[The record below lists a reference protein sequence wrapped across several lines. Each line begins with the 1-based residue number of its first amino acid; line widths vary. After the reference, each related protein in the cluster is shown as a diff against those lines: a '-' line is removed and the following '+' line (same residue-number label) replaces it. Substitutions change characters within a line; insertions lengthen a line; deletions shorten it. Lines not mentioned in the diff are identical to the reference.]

1 MLTIL
6 QTKKSIQEASINYEY
21 ADGKLIDYFL
31 YTVKAEQAKL
41 DYLIEKAKSK
51 GLTLEITENANL
63 KKGKSGDGSAK
74 VSKRTVPIDTNHKKF
89 SINY

>member
-1 MLTIL
+1 MKAQYEKETIIEEKTELMLTIL

-63 KKGKSGDGSAK
+63 KKG
-74 VSKRTVPIDTNHKKF
+74 
-89 SINY
+89 

>member
-1 MLTIL
+1 MKAQYEKETIIEEKTEAEKDKELMLTIL

-21 ADGKLIDYFL
+21 TDGKLIDYFL

-63 KKGKSGDGSAK
+63 KKG
-74 VSKRTVPIDTNHKKF
+74 
-89 SINY
+89 

>member
-1 MLTIL
+1 MKAQYEKETIIEEKTEAEKDKELMLTIL

-31 YTVKAEQAKL
+31 YTVKAEQAK
-41 DYLIEKAKSK
+41 SK

-63 KKGKSGDGSAK
+63 KKG
-74 VSKRTVPIDTNHKKF
+74 
-89 SINY
+89 